1 MHKSQIHEIVLV
13 GGSTHIPR
21 IQKELEDLFDGK
33 KLNKSINPN
42 QAVVNGAAIE
52 APKNIKKVLLA
63 DVTPFSFDIEAPS
76 GTMIPTIKRNKA
88 IPATQTRTLRICFNN
103 QTNARIKIY
112 EGDHETA
119 SNDYLIEELELSD
132 IL

>member
-52 APKNIKKVLLA
+52 ASKNIKKVLLA